1 MSWAEGRRRRP
12 EPQEG
17 PRGAS
22 KALKKSLSVLRSHW
36 RKLIRREI
44 LLDLYLGSSLWLLRG
59 GWGAAA
65 RARQEETGRKAI
77 MVFQVGER
85 WWPWTWVVVMGYE
98 RLLESI

>member
-36 RKLIRREI
+36 RELIRREI

-65 RARQEETGRKAI
+65 RARQEETEEGHHGLPGW
-77 MVFQVGER
+77 GE
-85 WWPWTWVVVMGYE
+85 VVALDLGCGHG
-98 RLLESI
+98 L